1 MMGEPV
7 EQGAAPAGDN
17 SGTRLKAQVLT
28 GALKRANN
36 ELARHVQDE
45 RRNRHVGFMREALAR
60 KRAQVRHHPGA
71 GRTADE
77 GMQSLPSDARTVDVG
92 PSEVGRV
99 SQFAT
104 GAQATRDSR

>member
-1 MMGEPV
+1 LNKPEITPPRFSTT
-7 EQGAAPAGDN
+7 AATAP
-17 SGTRLKAQVLT
+17 
-28 GALKRANN
+28 KRANN

-77 GMQSLPSDARTVDVG
+77 GMQSLPSDARTVDVD
-92 PSEVGRV
+92 PREIGRV
-99 SQFAT
+99 SQFVKD
-104 GAQATRDSR
+104 GQARRDGG